1 MVAPQVLGKEDLLG
15 HRGYWEVDYEGWV
28 VVGLVC
34 QSAPR
39 KGHEG
44 SSGLGENA
52 GSWGAGW
59 SGSCY
64 QVWHDGENVDVQL
77 PQSSTIGV
85 YVDQPAGLIKFLLV
99 ERGAQEEVQLIH
111 RFKVDIREKV
121 FPGFWVGA
129 NSFCLIRKKE
139 Q

>member
-1 MVAPQVLGKEDLLG
+1 MLCRESLLG

-28 VVGLVC
+28 VMGLVC

-44 SSGLGENA
+44 SSGLGENQ

-64 QVWHDGENVDVQL
+64 QVWHNGENVDVEL
-77 PQSSTIGV
+77 PQSSTMGV
-85 YVDQPAGLIKFLLV
+85 YIDQPAGVVKFLLV
-99 ERGAQEEVQLIH
+99 QEEEARLIH
-111 RFKVDIREKV
+111 RFRVNIGEKV
-121 FPGFWVGA
+121 FPGFWVGT
-129 NSFCLIRKKE
+129 NSFCLIRKKD